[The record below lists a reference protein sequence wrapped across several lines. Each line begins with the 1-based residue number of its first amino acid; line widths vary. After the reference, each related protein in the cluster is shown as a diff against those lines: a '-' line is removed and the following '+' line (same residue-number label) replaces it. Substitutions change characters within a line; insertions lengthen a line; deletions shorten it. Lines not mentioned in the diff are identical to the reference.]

1 MKGTFYAVLEAPNG
15 VAYHVP
21 LDART
26 AEAVAPGDLVS
37 FGTRPELAVRPIDRR
52 IAERAREA
60 GGIYALDPT
69 GDERDRANEARR
81 LRELERQRFVSAKGP
96 DRWTVPPDLIEKLEI
111 RARTEPPR
119 ERLWLEKVPLPLEK
133 TPGHRG
139 PVWLDKIDEGA
150 LAPWGFGADVAQALS
165 RRREALRA
173 FGVAPDDPRRD
184 GKLREIERRAV
195 GEGMAART
203 SQEFIAK
210 TPERFRGK
218 VRAGPEGVPYA
229 VVTNGLQFILVPASR
244 DLRSLAGK
252 AVEVLRDPQGRIS
265 VRAIDR
271 DLGR

>member
-1 MKGTFYAVLEAPNG
+1 
-15 VAYHVP
+15 
-21 LDART
+21 
-26 AEAVAPGDLVS
+26 LVS

-60 GGIYALDPT
+60 GGVYALDPR
-69 GDERDRANEARR
+69 GDERDRAYEARR

-119 ERLWLEKVPLPLEK
+119 ERLWLEKVPLPLDK

-184 GKLREIERRAV
+184 GKLREMERRAV

-203 SQEFIAK
+203 GQEFIAK

-218 VRAGPEGVPYA
+218 VRAGPELPYA

-252 AVEVLRDPQGRIS
+252 AVEVVRDPQGRIA